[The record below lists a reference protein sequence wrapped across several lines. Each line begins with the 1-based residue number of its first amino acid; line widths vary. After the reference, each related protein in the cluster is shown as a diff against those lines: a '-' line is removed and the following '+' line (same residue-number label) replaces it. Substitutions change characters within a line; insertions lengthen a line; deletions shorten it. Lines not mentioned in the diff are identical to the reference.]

1 MTDSTKKEQQR
12 RETNLKARMAESLV
26 YDLLT
31 EAGNDVHRIGY
42 RTLLPSTLGIEDA
55 LESHP
60 TISKKLRA
68 IPEFLAIDRKGNPHL
83 VEVKFRWNPEGHASD
98 TLKLKKMGEL
108 WDEALIIFV
117 NCSEKPYFR
126 ISHAPFVGRGGT
138 IITAPVT
145 NHSAFNVSQGLVERF
160 ESLVVK
166 YLTPTLFPAYREK

>member
-1 MTDSTKKEQQR
+1 MSDTTKKEQQR

-31 EAGNDVHRIGY
+31 ESGNDVHRIGY

-68 IPEFLAIDRKGNPHL
+68 IPEFLVIDRKGNPHL
-83 VEVKFRWNPEGHASD
+83 VDVKFRWQPQGHAND
-98 TLKLKKMGEL
+98 ILKLKKMGEL

-126 ISHAPFVGRGGT
+126 LSHAPFVSRSGA

-145 NHSAFNVSQGLVERF
+145 THAAFGIPASLVERF
-160 ESLVVK
+160 DNLVVK
-166 YLTPTLFPAYREK
+166 YLTPTLFPSRN